1 MRSLMP
7 VLALG
12 LLLAFSPSYAGSA
25 AADPGIASLRIGAF
39 DTRGMTGD
47 KAIEK
52 LSATLTSLSFAGEY
66 KIRVVT
72 EPEKEP
78 DFKPQTFPKI
88 ARKELRLDRPVSLA
102 VTGFPVLSVAQAL
115 AAQID
120 GAASLRGKEILIY
133 PARGTFEPLVTDT
146 FQVPPRAGGNT
157 DIQDQLAAQ
166 GIEFYE
172 GSYARLTAKTGQL
185 VVRTT
190 QEQIDLVH
198 SLVD

>member
-1 MRSLMP
+1 MRALAP
-7 VLALG
+7 VLV
-12 LLLAFSPSYAGSA
+12 LLFAFSLTRA
-25 AADPGIASLRIGAF
+25 ASADPDRGIASLRTGTF

-47 KAIEK
+47 QAIEK
-52 LSATLTSLSFAGEY
+52 LSATLASLSFAGEY

-88 ARKELRLDRPVSLA
+88 ARKELRLDRPVSLS

-115 AAQID
+115 AAKID

-133 PARGTFEPLVTDT
+133 PSRGTFEPLVTDT
-146 FQVPPRAGGNT
+146 FQIPPRAGANA

-166 GIEFYE
+166 GIKFYE
-172 GSYARLTAKTGQL
+172 GSYARLTARTGQL

-190 QEQIDLVH
+190 QDQIDLIH